1 MYILPVLGS
10 LDIHHATKI
19 GPKITKKIF
28 FFVFCSVDPL
38 NFSVTPKVTYYQKLE
53 VQTLLLVKK
62 KRKIFRGCFEIF
74 WFFVWALSE
83 PQRPPDA
90 VFLARTVSKMIGSSA
105 RTFWCMI
112 SLGFLW
118 KKTIFFNF
126 CIFANQAQ
134 KTLWKGVSH
143 FWTVLE
149 AQNGSR
155 SETKGVIPLPYTQLG
170 VPDTFG
176 PYLKNFA
183 KKSCHNSLKVV
194 NRFLTFIT

>member
-10 LDIHHATKI
+10 LDIHRATKI

-90 VFLARTVSKMIGSSA
+90 VFFGQDCIQNDRLICPNILMYDKPRFPLKKNHFLQFLHFRKLGSKNPLEGGMSLLDSPGGPKWLQKWNQRCYSITLHPIRGPRHIWA
-105 RTFWCMI
+105 I
-112 SLGFLW
+112 S
-118 KKTIFFNF
+118 KKF
-126 CIFANQAQ
+126 CQ
-134 KTLWKGVSH
+134 KVMS
-143 FWTVLE
+143 
-149 AQNGSR
+149 Q
-155 SETKGVIPLPYTQLG
+155 
-170 VPDTFG
+170 
-176 PYLKNFA
+176 
-183 KKSCHNSLKVV
+183 
-194 NRFLTFIT
+194 